1 MLLYTLARSNSLF
14 GEDYIEEKNLSQKCG
29 DLRCIDIPCVG
40 HPCQML

>member
-29 DLRCIDIPCVG
+29 DLRCIEIPCVG